1 MDHKSDRLKVLRK
14 TLAERQ
20 IDGFLV
26 SKKENLFYFTGFRS
40 TDCQCVVTEEDL
52 YLVTDFRYEE
62 AAREAVPGAQVIVT
76 GDSSSIFTF
85 LSELAPKT
93 LAVEEM
99 TISHSFYR
107 ELEEKTRLVM
117 VSGDGIPESLRKIK
131 DASERSAISKA
142 QDLTDLCFS
151 HILKTIQPGRTEN
164 EIAWE
169 IERFLREQGAEALS
183 FETICVSG
191 QKTSLPHGAPT
202 NKKIETGD
210 FLTMDFG
217 CMVDGYCSDMTRTVA
232 VGKPSD
238 EQRLV
243 YDIVLQAQKSAC
255 KAIKAGMTGKEADK
269 AARDLI
275 EEAGFGG
282 AFGHGTGHGVGLE
295 IHEAPTLN
303 AKSEERLL
311 ENMAVTIEPGIY
323 LPGKFGVRIEDLAFV
338 TDSTIINT
346 TKSEKELLVL

>member
-1 MDHKSDRLKVLRK
+1 MDHRSDRLRRFRK

-20 IDGFLV
+20 IDAFLV

-40 TDCQCVVTEEDL
+40 TECQCVVTEKEI

-62 AAREAVPGAQVIVT
+62 AAREAVPGAQVVVT
-76 GDSSSIFTF
+76 KDAVSIFTF
-85 LSELAPKT
+85 LSELAPRT
-93 LAVEEM
+93 LAVEEK
-99 TISHSFYR
+99 TISHGFYR
-107 ELEEKTRLVM
+107 ELEEKSRLAM

-142 QDLTDLCFS
+142 QELTDLCFS
-151 HILKTIQPGRTEN
+151 YILPTIRPGRTEL

-169 IERFLREQGAEALS
+169 IERFLREQGAESLS

-191 QKTSLPHGAPT
+191 QKTSLPHGVPT
-202 NKKIETGD
+202 NKKIEIGD

-232 VGKPSD
+232 IGKPSD
-238 EQRLV
+238 EQRQVYNLV
-243 YDIVLQAQKSAC
+243 LEAQTSAC
-255 KAIKAGMTGKEADK
+255 KAIRAGMTGKEADK
-269 AARDLI
+269 AARDVI
-275 EEAGFGG
+275 EEAGFGE

-303 AKSEERLL
+303 AKSEEPLL
-311 ENMAVTIEPGIY
+311 EHMAVTIEPGIY

-338 TDSTIINT
+338 MDSTIMNT
-346 TKSEKELLVL
+346 TKSEKELIVL